1 MYNKIILLISKDIL
15 LILGYVLQELK
26 TEVISQQ
33 DCSLGKNTCFQIWW
47 SEFNPRDTQLKKKND
62 LWELFSNLHTH

>member
-26 TEVISQQ
+26 TEVIGQQ
-33 DCSLGKNTCFQIWW
+33 DCSLSKNTCFQI
-47 SEFNPRDTQLKKKND
+47 
-62 LWELFSNLHTH
+62 